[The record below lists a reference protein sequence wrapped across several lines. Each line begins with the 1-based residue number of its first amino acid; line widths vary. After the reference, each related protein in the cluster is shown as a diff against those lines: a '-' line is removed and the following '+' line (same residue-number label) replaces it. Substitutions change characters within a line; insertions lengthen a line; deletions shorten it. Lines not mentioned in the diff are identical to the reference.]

1 MSEVFDPG
9 WLALREPA
17 DHAARSAG
25 ATALL
30 PPLVERLPAT
40 RPVRVLDL
48 GCGIGSNVRWLAP
61 RLPAPQHWVLVDHD
75 PALLDHAVASLQG
88 WSEVLLSVTGHPL
101 SLSDLRSSDLAD
113 IDLVTGS
120 ALLDVLTGPELE
132 HLVAVSASAGTPV
145 LLALSVDGRVTLEP
159 PLPEDAGLRVAF
171 DAHQRRER
179 DGAHQLGSEAARHA
193 RRLLRRYGYDV
204 RGAATPWSLGPT
216 HAALAMTWYDGWAAA
231 AAEER
236 PDLAEGAVR
245 ARTVRRRQA
254 ARGEL
259 RVQVGHVDL
268 LALPSRGS

>member
-1 MSEVFDPG
+1 MSEPFDPG

-40 RPVRVLDL
+40 RPLRLLDL

-88 WSEVLLSVTGHPL
+88 WSELLSVTGQPI

-113 IDLVTGS
+113 VDLVTGS

-145 LLALSVDGRVTLEP
+145 LLALSVDGRVTLDP
-159 PLPEDAGLRVAF
+159 PLPGDAGLRDAF

-179 DGAHQLGSEAARHA
+179 GGARQLGPDAARTA
-193 RRLLRRYGYDV
+193 RRLLRTYGHDV
-204 RGAATPWSLGPT
+204 RATTTPWSLGPT
-216 HAALAMTWYDGWAAA
+216 DASLAVTWHDGWAAA

-236 PDLAEGAVR
+236 PDLAEGAAR
-245 ARTVRRRQA
+245 ARTVRRQQA

-259 RVQVGHVDL
+259 RVRVGHVDL